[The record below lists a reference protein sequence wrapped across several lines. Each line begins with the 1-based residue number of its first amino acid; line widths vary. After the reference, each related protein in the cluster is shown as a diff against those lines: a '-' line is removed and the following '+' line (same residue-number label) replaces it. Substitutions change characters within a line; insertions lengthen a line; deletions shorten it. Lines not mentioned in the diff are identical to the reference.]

1 MALVDLVILDLLV
14 AEDLLEP
21 VDFRAFLETVTNIT
35 SVSLVPAYLVYH
47 YIYIRCNMH
56 TVYLAFVCIVF
67 QFTLRLVSC
76 ILLHYI

>member
-35 SVSLVPAYLVYH
+35 SVSLVPAYLVHH
-47 YIYIRCNMH
+47 YMYIRCNMH
-56 TVYLAFVCIVF
+56 TVYLEFVCIVF
-67 QFTLRLVSC
+67 QFTLRLVCC